1 MFNASLTNQSL
12 VKDQLTWY
20 NAKRFDLK
28 LINNQSTSY
37 VMWLLISLFTVQVV
51 FFAVPATEWLTDENR
66 IWCNQASLC

>member
-20 NAKRFDLK
+20 NAKRFDNK

-51 FFAVPATEWLTDENR
+51 FFAVLATEWLTDENH